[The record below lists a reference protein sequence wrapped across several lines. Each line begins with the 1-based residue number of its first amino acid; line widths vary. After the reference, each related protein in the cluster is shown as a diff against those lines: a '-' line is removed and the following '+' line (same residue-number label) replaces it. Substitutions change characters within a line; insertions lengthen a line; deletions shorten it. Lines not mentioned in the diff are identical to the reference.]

1 MISMEL
7 GWAGDGGT
15 RHKAEKKGR
24 RAHTCS
30 GSTPSTQHLKALYNP
45 EELTDVTHL
54 KFNFDTNPLA
64 ETVISSSSIYTVEF
78 GIKRGVSKCTFSS
91 SDGAHEYSVTTLT
104 KTLFLQCCCPGCQ
117 LHRLFESIALL
128 YVRYKRTSLL

>member
-1 MISMEL
+1 MEL

-15 RHKAEKKGR
+15 RHKEEKKVR

-30 GSTPSTQHLKALYNP
+30 GSMPSTQHLKALYNP

-54 KFNFDTNPLA
+54 KFNFDTNPQA
-64 ETVISSSSIYTVEF
+64 ETVISSSSYQFHNTVEF

-91 SDGAHEYSVTTLT
+91 SDGAREYSVTILT

-117 LHRLFESIALL
+117 LHRLFESIAL
-128 YVRYKRTSLL
+128 